1 MCDNNEQEITSR
13 RVAQVAG
20 HVARVLQTSHTTKQ
34 HGGFDHYKDDHI
46 HISLDTYVPNV
57 DIRVKVEDGW
67 RYVYSVAHHSIDH
80 PTVFRRG
87 KWLDYLFGE
96 LHERAEQRQAAI
108 DADREM
114 RRQAHRHKHFSPI
127 DDSASFGDG
136 DA

>member
-1 MCDNNEQEITSR
+1 MNDKYEEEVTPR

-20 HVARVLQTSHTTKQ
+20 HVARVLRTNHTSKK
-34 HGGFDHYKDDHI
+34 HGGFDHYRNDRI

-67 RYVYSVAHHSIDH
+67 RYVYSAVYHSIDR

-96 LHERAEQRQAAI
+96 FHERTEQRQAAI
-108 DADREM
+108 DADREA
-114 RRQAHRHKHFSPI
+114 RRQAHHRKHFSPI
-127 DDSASFGDG
+127 DDSKSFGDNK
-136 DA
+136 A